1 MSHYKKI
8 CEFGKV
14 HSQCR
19 CPGPKRSIIIKCDRP
34 SAHQPFKTA
43 VPTQVDMPHKPVSF
57 SLTSHPPSSEIK
69 DDFLD
74 AASLPA
80 RLDSLL
86 ERRLWWMK
94 DSERASLLSDLME
107 EINNT

>member
-1 MSHYKKI
+1 MSHYQKV

-19 CPGPKRSIIIKCDRP
+19 CPGPKKNIQIKCDRA
-34 SAHQPFKTA
+34 SAHQPFEVK
-43 VPTQVDMPHKPVSF
+43 
-57 SLTSHPPSSEIK
+57 PPSQVSMPFNPESF
-69 DDFLD
+69 DLPVEAED
-74 AASLPA
+74 SLPT

-94 DSERASLLSDLME
+94 TSERLSLLSDLME